1 MVPPTTHDDDLD
13 GPDPDEEWLED
24 EEIVDDLEDEDAD
37 AYDDKEVEDEDFEE
51 EDEEALDEE
60 DEDEDEEEDEDE
72 ALDELE
78 EEELEM
84 LTEDEAAESLPVDEL
99 EELRQM
105 RREAMALETEAE
117 GVHEDEFVCSS
128 CFLVKRRTQ
137 LADPKR
143 MVCRDCA

>member
-1 MVPPTTHDDDLD
+1 MVPPSTHDDDLD

-24 EEIVDDLEDEDAD
+24 EEIADDLEEEDAD
-37 AYDDKEVEDEDFEE
+37 ADAYE
-51 EDEEALDEE
+51 EDEEFEDDDDDDEE
-60 DEDEDEEEDEDE
+60 EEVLDEDEDEDEDE

-99 EELRQM
+99 EELRQL

>member
-1 MVPPTTHDDDLD
+1 MVPPSTRDDDLD
-13 GPDPDEEWLED
+13 GPDPGEEWIED
-24 EEIVDDLEDEDAD
+24 EEIGDDLEDEDAD
-37 AYDDKEVEDEDFEE
+37 AYDEDEDFEE
-51 EDEEALDEE
+51 DDEEE
-60 DEDEDEEEDEDE
+60 DADEDEEEDEDGDE

-117 GVHEDEFVCSS
+117 GVHEDEFVCSG

-143 MVCRDCA
+143 MLCRDCA